1 MKLLKFGGS
10 SVGSSQRIIQ
20 VIDILNEYAAKKE
33 LTAVVFSAFQGV
45 TDSLISLGKKAIVGD
60 LGYLADIENLLQRHI
75 TAVNELVP
83 KSKNKILLQ
92 RVTDLFGD
100 LKDYAQ
106 GVYLLKE
113 LTPKTMDNIV
123 SFGERLSCIII
134 TEAMKNKGIDCEYL
148 DSRTIIKTDSSFSC
162 ARVDFNITNKRIKN
176 YFKSHTKTQVV
187 TGFIGSNSDGE
198 TTTLGRGGSD
208 YTASILGAALKVK
221 AIEIWTDVD
230 GILTADPN
238 KVENAYSINAVTYEE
253 AMELS
258 HFGAKVIYPPTMQPA
273 LEKKIKIIIKN
284 TFNPAFKGTV
294 ILEKEP
300 SVPFNIKGISS
311 IDNITLLRIS
321 GSGMIGVPGISSR
334 LFGSLARKEISVILI
349 TQGSSEHTICIAVLP
364 QYGYEA
370 KKAIE
375 EEFNYEI
382 KDKIIDEVVVEEN
395 HSVIAVVG
403 EDFRKTPKVAG
414 QVVQSL
420 GSNGINIVAIAQGSS
435 ELNISIVIEK
445 THLKKA
451 LNVLH
456 DGLFTQVPKTV
467 NMFLVGPGL
476 VGGELLKLIDD
487 ESEFLKKNLN
497 IRIKLVGLGNSKK
510 MLFNEKGI
518 NFKNWK
524 AELTNSG
531 AQMNEQKF
539 FDKMKKLNL
548 PNTIIADATAG
559 DVWVPYYEKFLESNF
574 SIVTPNKIANSG
586 DINYY
591 NKLRQIAKRNNVK
604 FLYETNVCSAMPV
617 IKNIKDLAASGDE
630 IVKIEGV
637 LSGTLSFIFNSLKEN
652 KRFSEIV
659 EYAKEAGY
667 TEPDPRDDLNGLDVA
682 RKLLILAR
690 EAGAQI
696 DLKDVEVENLIPKK
710 LRSKKTVAQFM
721 NELNS
726 ADEYFENLKVK
737 AAEKGKVLCYIAKYE
752 NGKAKIGI
760 EEIGKEHPFFG
771 LNGNDNIVSITT
783 KFNNVKPLTLSGR
796 GAGARYTASGVLS
809 DILKIANPQG

>member
-1 MKLLKFGGS
+1 MGS
-10 SVGSSQRIIQ
+10 PQRIIQ
-20 VIDILNEYAAKKE
+20 VIDILNEYAAKKQ

-45 TDSLISLGKKAIVGD
+45 TDGLISLGKKAVVGD
-60 LGYLADIENLLQRHI
+60 LSYLIDIENLLKKHVD
-75 TAVNELVP
+75 AVNELIP
-83 KSKNKILLQ
+83 KSKNKLLIQ
-92 RVTDLFGD
+92 RVNELFNNLQD
-100 LKDYAQ
+100 FAQ
-106 GVYLLKE
+106 GVFLLKE
-113 LTPKTMDNIV
+113 LTPKTMDNIL

-134 TEAMKNKGIDCEYL
+134 AEAMKHREIDVEFL
-148 DSRTIIKTDSSFSC
+148 DARTIIKTDSNFSC
-162 ARVDFNITNKRIKN
+162 ARVDFTITNRRIKN
-176 YFKSHTKTQVV
+176 YFKSHPKIQIV
-187 TGFIGSNSDGE
+187 TGFIGSNSEGE

-208 YTASILGAALKVK
+208 FTASILGAALKVK

-230 GILTADPN
+230 GILTADPR
-238 KVENAYSINAVTYEE
+238 KVENAYSIHAVTYEE

-300 SVPFNIKGISS
+300 SIPFNIKGISS
-311 IDNITLLRIS
+311 IDEITLLRIS

-334 LFGSLARKEISVILI
+334 LFGSLANKEISVILI

-382 KDKIIDEVVVEEN
+382 RDKIINEVTVEEN
-395 HSVIAVVG
+395 QSIIAVVG

-435 ELNISIVIEK
+435 ELNISLVIEK
-445 THLKKA
+445 AQLKKA

-456 DGLFTQVPKTV
+456 DGLFTKVPKTI
-467 NMFLVGPGL
+467 NTFLVGPGL
-476 VGGELLKLIDD
+476 VGGELLKLIND
-487 ESEFLKKNLN
+487 ENEFLQKNLN
-497 IRIKLVGLGNSKK
+497 IRLKLVGLGNSKK
-510 MLFNEKGI
+510 MVFEEKGI
-518 NFKNWK
+518 DTGNWK
-524 AELTNSG
+524 ELLNKSNSK
-531 AQMNEQKF
+531 MNEQNF

-548 PNTIIADATAG
+548 PNTIVVDATAG
-559 DVWVPYYEKFLESNF
+559 NVWVPYYEKFLASNF
-574 SIVTPNKIANSG
+574 SVVTPNKIANSG

-591 NKLRQIAKRNNVK
+591 NKLRGIAKRNNAK

-617 IKNIKDLAASGDE
+617 IKNIKDLFASGDE
-630 IVKIEGV
+630 IIKIEGV
-637 LSGTLSFIFNSLKEN
+637 LSGTLSYIFNSLKEN
-652 KRFSEIV
+652 KKFSEIV
-659 EYAKEAGY
+659 MFAKEAGY

-690 EAGAQI
+690 EAGAQLE
-696 DLKDVEVENLIPKK
+696 LKDVEVENLIPKK
-710 LRSKKTVAQFM
+710 LRGKKTVAQFM
-721 NELNS
+721 SELKT
-726 ADEYFENLKVK
+726 ADEYFENLKAK
-737 AAEKGKVLCYIAKYE
+737 AEEKGKVLCYIAKYE

-783 KFNNVKPLTLSGR
+783 KFNNEKPLTLSGR

-809 DILKIANPQG
+809 DILKISNPAG

>member
-10 SVGSSQRIIQ
+10 SVGSPQRIMQ
-20 VIDILNEYAAKKE
+20 VIDILHEYAAKKQ

-45 TDSLISLGKKAIVGD
+45 TDSLISLGKKAVIGD
-60 LGYLADIENLLQRHI
+60 FSFIADIENLKLKHI
-75 TAVNELVP
+75 DAVNELIP
-83 KSKNKILLQ
+83 QAKNKLLIQ
-92 RVTDLFGD
+92 RVDELFNN
-100 LKDYAQ
+100 LQDYAQ
-106 GVYLLKE
+106 GVFLLKE
-113 LTPKTMDNIV
+113 LTNKTMDNIL
-123 SFGERLSCIII
+123 SFGERLSCVIIS
-134 TEAMKNKGIDCEYL
+134 EAMKHKGIDCDFL
-148 DSRTIIKTDSSFSC
+148 DARSIIKTDSNFSC
-162 ARVDFNITNKRIKN
+162 ARVDFIITNRRIKN
-176 YFKSHTKTQVV
+176 YFKSHNKTQVV
-187 TGFIGSNSDGE
+187 TGFIGSNNEGE

-208 YTASILGAALKVK
+208 FTASILGAALKVD

-230 GILTADPN
+230 GILTADPR

-273 LEKKIKIIIKN
+273 LEKKVKIIIKN
-284 TFNPAFKGTV
+284 TFNPSFKGTV

-311 IDNITLLRIS
+311 IDDITLLRIS

-334 LFGSLARKEISVILI
+334 LFGSLAQREISVILI
-349 TQGSSEHTICIAVLP
+349 TQGSSEHTICIAVHP
-364 QYGYEA
+364 QYGSEA

-382 KDKIIDEVVVEEN
+382 KDKIINEVVVEDN
-395 HSVIAVVG
+395 HSIIAVVG

-435 ELNISIVIEK
+435 ELNISLVIEK
-445 THLKKA
+445 DQLKKA

-456 DGLFTQVPKTV
+456 DGLFTKVPKTI

-476 VGGELLKLIDD
+476 VGGELLKLILD
-487 ESEFLKKNLN
+487 EDEYIKKSLN
-497 IRIKLVGLGNSKK
+497 IRLKLVGLGNSKK
-510 MLFNEKGI
+510 MLFDEKGI
-518 NFKNWK
+518 DVNNWK
-524 AELTNSG
+524 ELLQNSG
-531 AQMNEQKF
+531 SKINEQGY

-548 PNTIIADATAG
+548 PNTIIIDATAG
-559 DVWVPYYEKFLESNF
+559 SNWVPYYEGFLSSNF

-591 NKLRQIAKRNNVK
+591 NKLRNIAKRNNVK

-617 IKNIKDLAASGDE
+617 IKNIKELFATGDE
-630 IVKIEGV
+630 ILKIEGV
-637 LSGTLSFIFNSLKEN
+637 LSGTLSYIFNSLKEN
-652 KRFSEIV
+652 KKFSEIV
-659 EYAKEAGY
+659 AYAKEAGF

-690 EAGAQI
+690 EAGAQLE
-696 DLKDVEVENLIPKK
+696 LKDVEVENLIPKK
-710 LRSKKTVAQFM
+710 LRGKKSVAQFM
-721 NELNS
+721 NELFT
-726 ADEYFENLKVK
+726 ADDYFEKLKT
-737 AAEKGKVLCYIAKYE
+737 AAAKKGKVLCYIAKYE

-760 EEIGKEHPFFG
+760 EEIGKEHPFYG

-783 KFNNVKPLTLSGR
+783 KFNNIKPLTLSGR
-796 GAGARYTASGVLS
+796 GAGARYTAAGVLS
-809 DILKIANPQG
+809 DILKISNPAG